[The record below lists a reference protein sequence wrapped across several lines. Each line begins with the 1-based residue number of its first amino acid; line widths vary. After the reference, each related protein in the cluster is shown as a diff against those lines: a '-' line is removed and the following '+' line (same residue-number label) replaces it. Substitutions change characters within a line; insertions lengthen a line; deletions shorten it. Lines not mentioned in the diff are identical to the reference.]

1 MADLIEKALKTIFP
15 ESDRIENCCA
25 YGGGEGGGG
34 LLAGLEEVKERRAKG
49 EFIKPVL
56 VYGFDPEERIRKQ
69 ESGSILDAPG
79 IFYLR
84 LPAFLSEIEGI
95 FEEAANTQVPE
106 NKVID
111 DRSFRDYAIREIKT
125 FKHRCDN
132 LWTSMEM
139 NANRARRALDNS
151 PGSMPSALLEF
162 STSKVEKLAEEYS
175 NLAPKAERL
184 GITDS
189 EKVKGTMDEVIE
201 IVRQIQD
208 KKTSPHAGVNLAFQ
222 CVEKVQAVSSILEKA
237 KELE

>member
-1 MADLIEKALKTIFP
+1 MIDLIEETIRTILP
-15 ESDRIENCCA
+15 ESVKLEIFNA
-25 YGGGEGGGG
+25 YRGRKGSGT
-34 LLAGLEEVKERRAKG
+34 LLAGLEEVKAKRAKG
-49 EFIKPVL
+49 GLRRTVII
-56 VYGFDPEERIRKQ
+56 YGFDSEERIRQ
-69 ESGSILDAPG
+69 HESGSILDALG
-79 IFYLR
+79 VFYLR
-84 LPAFLSEIEGI
+84 LPAFLSDIKNV
-95 FEEAANTQVPE
+95 FKEAANTQIPE
-106 NKVID
+106 NNAID
-111 DRSFRDYAIREIKT
+111 EKSLSDYAIREIRT